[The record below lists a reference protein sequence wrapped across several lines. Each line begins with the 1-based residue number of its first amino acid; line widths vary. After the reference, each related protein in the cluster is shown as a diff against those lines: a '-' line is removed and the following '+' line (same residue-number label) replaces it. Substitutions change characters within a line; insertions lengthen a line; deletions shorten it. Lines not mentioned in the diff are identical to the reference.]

1 MMKLKKW
8 VLKLILFALLLGIV
22 NTLFPGTFSIF
33 SSSEQVNALGDETDH
48 PILLDAIE
56 NIRIYSTFN
65 NQTLN
70 ETKLNQLSTDFYLPL
85 TYGDVT
91 LTWQVDSS
99 RIILADVATLITV
112 SSISGDT
119 EIEVVEAHIVSL
131 PSAFQGNEPFVLTAT
146 LFFGEE
152 SASAVYTGQLVPIMP
167 DGFWE
172 GAFFTFF
179 RYFSLFVEGVT
190 TTLLLSLVGTVIGFA
205 LAMVLV
211 MLRLL
216 KSNQGDNRFIKGFK
230 TALSTF
236 AKVYVTVFR
245 GTPMIVQ
252 AAFFWYGLGLFGD
265 ALLCGLFVVSINTT
279 AYIAEILRGGI
290 QSVDSGQMEAAR
302 SLGMSGLQTM
312 RYVIFPQAIKNS
324 MPAIGNEFV
333 INIKDTS
340 VLSIIGIFELFNQTR
355 KIAGMHYRQLEAYFV
370 VALIYLFLTYTVTKV
385 LQGIEKKLDMPIQE
399 LKSSN

>member
-1 MMKLKKW
+1 MFKIRKLG
-8 VLKLILFALLLGIV
+8 LKLLLFICLLGIA
-22 NTLFPGTFSIF
+22 NTIFPGTFSIF
-33 SSSEQVNALGDETDH
+33 TSPEVVYAMEEESTN

-56 NIRIYSTFN
+56 NIRIYSTYN
-65 NQTLN
+65 YQTLN
-70 ETKLNQLSTDFYLPL
+70 DTKLNQLSTGFYLPL
-85 TYGDVT
+85 TYGEVE
-91 LTWQVDSS
+91 LTWEVDNQ
-99 RIILADVATLITV
+99 RILLDENVQSITV
-112 SSISGDT
+112 SSVTGDVV
-119 EIEVVEAHIVSL
+119 IEVIEGRIVSL
-131 PSAFQGNEPFVLTAT
+131 PNAFAGNDPFVLTAT

-152 SASAVYTGQLVPIMP
+152 SASAVYTGQLVPVMP
-167 DGFWE
+167 DGFWD

-179 RYFSLFVEGVT
+179 RYLSLFVEGVV
-190 TTLLLSLVGTVIGFA
+190 TTLLLSLAGTIIGFF
-205 LAMVLV
+205 LAMILV

-216 KSNQGDNRFIKGFK
+216 KPSEMDSRFIRYAKVG
-230 TALSTF
+230 LSTF
-236 AKVYVTVFR
+236 SKVYVTVFR

-252 AAFFWYGLGLFGD
+252 AAFFWYGLGLFGN

-290 QSVDSGQMEAAR
+290 QSVDSGQTEASR

-370 VALIYLFLTYTVTKV
+370 VALIYLFLTYTVTKL
-385 LQGIEKKLDMPIQE
+385 LQAAEKKLDMPIQE